1 MSLSSFLVGSKE
13 HYLRAIREGKG
24 REWTVVM
31 GNEAGD
37 LDSAASSIAYSW
49 FASTVQKTSCVAL
62 LQTSRKDLE
71 LRPEN
76 IHAFK
81 LAPLSSNQEELLCID
96 DVPPSP
102 IPFPSNRFALVD
114 HNRLL
119 PRYSDQNE
127 DVKVVAVLDHH
138 EDEGLYKDTADPRII
153 VVPTGSASSIVA
165 RYIEQSTSQIPS
177 GIARLLLCAILV
189 DTGGLMPG
197 GKAEELDRAAA
208 AYLLPRAE
216 LPTISAFV
224 SHDNPTLFTL
234 ANELLVKKADVTQ
247 LSTNALLRRDYKQY
261 AWTDKTRTVEV
272 GLSTVPLDLRKWL
285 ARDSLQDFWRD
296 TDTFMTERD
305 LDVLGILTTF
315 HKERRAKK
323 KKHGGDEGAG
333 AGRDKGKH
341 KRQMMIVAR
350 DVPGGNLQQKLF
362 SGLEGTPELAL
373 KERLLAEF
381 ASKYSKDNHQASD
394 LMQPMGAT
402 AARVYEQGNAH
413 VTRKLI
419 APLMKSII
427 EEGAESI

>member
-1 MSLSSFLVGSKE
+1 MSLSSFLVESKE
-13 HYLRAIREGKG
+13 RYLRAIREGKS

-37 LDSAASSIAYSW
+37 LDSIASSIAYSW
-49 FASTVQKTSCVAL
+49 FASMVQKTSCVAL
-62 LQTSRKDLE
+62 LQTPRKDLE

-81 LAPLSSNQEELLCID
+81 LTPLSSNQEELLCID

-102 IPFPSNRFALVD
+102 ISFPSNRFALVD

-189 DTGGLMPG
+189 DTNGLMPG
-197 GKAEELDRAAA
+197 EKAEELDRSAA
-208 AYLLPRAE
+208 AYLLPRTE
-216 LPTISAFV
+216 LPTVSTFV
-224 SHDNPTLFTL
+224 SHDNPTILTL
-234 ANELLVKKADVTQ
+234 AYELLVKKSDVTQ

-261 AWTDKTRTVEV
+261 AWMDKTRTVQV

-285 ARDSLQDFWRD
+285 ARDSLQDFCRD
-296 TDTFMTERD
+296 VDAYMTERD

-323 KKHGGDEGAG
+323 KKRGGDEGTG

-362 SGLEGTPELAL
+362 SGLEGAPELVL
-373 KERLLAEF
+373 KERSLAEF
-381 ASKYSKDNHQASD
+381 ASKYSKDNHQTSD

-402 AARVYEQGNAH
+402 AARVYKQGNAH
-413 VTRKLI
+413 MTRKAI

-427 EEGAESI
+427 EEDVGSI